1 MKNFLVML
9 LSLFLSL
16 TFLLI
21 VGCKKGDETAEAP
34 KPPIPVKASEVK
46 GTDEH
51 LQKAHEFFLK
61 KDFKA
66 AAPEIQKV
74 VELMK
79 QEAERATK
87 EGKKTLTASANELEQ
102 LAKDVEKGDVTSEKK
117 MKNAFARAEHAL
129 AEYHYLKASEQW
141 AKKETKETGRAL
153 KNAAQHLE
161 QAAKWAG
168 HEQETGIVD
177 VINSTRSI
185 AGKLIEGTGW
195 VSEEVG
201 EGLKNLGAEISEAG
215 KKIEPNKK

>member
-1 MKNFLVML
+1 MKKYLVML

-34 KPPIPVKASEVK
+34 KSPIPVKAQEVK

-51 LQKAHEFFLK
+51 FQKAHEFFLK
-61 KDFKA
+61 KDMKA
-66 AAPEIQKV
+66 AASEIRKAA
-74 VELMK
+74 EMMK
-79 QEAERATK
+79 QEAEKATK
-87 EGKKTLTASANELEQ
+87 EGKKTLTASANELEK
-102 LAKDVEKGDVTSEKK
+102 LAEDVEKGTVTSEKK
-117 MKNAFARAEHAL
+117 LKDAFARAEHAL
-129 AEYHYLKASEQW
+129 AKHHYLNASEQW
-141 AKKETKETGRAL
+141 AKKETKETGYAL
-153 KNAAQHLE
+153 RNAALHLE
-161 QAAKWAG
+161 QAAKWTG
-168 HEQETGIVD
+168 TVLNIETVN

-195 VSEEVG
+195 VSEDVG